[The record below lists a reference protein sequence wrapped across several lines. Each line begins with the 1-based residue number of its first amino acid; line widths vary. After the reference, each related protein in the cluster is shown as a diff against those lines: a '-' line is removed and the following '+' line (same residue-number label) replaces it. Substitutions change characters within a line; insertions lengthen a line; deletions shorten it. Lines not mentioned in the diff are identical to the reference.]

1 MINRRKIFS
10 FILFFFIAFCSTACE
25 LPNSSTPDT
34 LHVTLQT
41 SAQHPQQS
49 TWTITDAQ
57 SVSQLYQEAQHLPQR
72 QAVPGRIGVVCSSS
86 YALDFL
92 TGSKSLHKY
101 TFASGYCSYL
111 DAGNGRIYT
120 ATNAFKS
127 HLATLLHISVQQLQ
141 QP

>member
-10 FILFFFIAFCSTACE
+10 FILLFFIALCSTACE
-25 LPNSSTPDT
+25 LPNSSAPDT
-34 LHVTLQT
+34 LQVTLPT
-41 SAQHPQQS
+41 SARHLQQS
-49 TWTITDAQ
+49 TWSVTDAQ

-72 QAVPGRIGVVCSSS
+72 QALPGRIGVVCASS
-86 YALDFL
+86 YSLDFL

-101 TFASGYCSYL
+101 TLTGGYCSYL

-141 QP
+141 EP